1 MGYKVAVVGATG
13 AVGHEMLGILAE
25 RGFPADE
32 VVALA
37 SERSAGKEV
46 SFGDNAVLKV
56 ARLDEYDFA
65 GTDIAL
71 FSPGAKVSAVHAPR
85 AAELGCVVIDNTSH
99 FRMDEDVPL
108 VVPEVN
114 GDAIAGYG
122 RRNIIANPN
131 CSTIQLVVALKP
143 LHDLA
148 TIERVVVATYQAVS
162 GAGRASMD
170 ELFEQTKTMYAGE
183 PKAAERFT
191 KRIAFNVIPHIDV
204 FMPDGST
211 KEEWKMVQET
221 KKVLDPAIEV
231 VATCVRVP
239 VFVGHAEAVHLAFA
253 HPIDEDEARETL
265 REAPG
270 VVVIDNRDD
279 GGYVTPIECI
289 GEDAV
294 FVSRIRAD
302 PTVANG
308 LCLWVVSDNLRKGA
322 ALNAVQIAE
331 ELVSDYLEPAAE
343 RAAG

>member
-1 MGYKVAVVGATG
+1 
-13 AVGHEMLGILAE
+13 
-25 RGFPADE
+25 
-32 VVALA
+32 
-37 SERSAGKEV
+37 
-46 SFGDNAVLKV
+46 
-56 ARLDEYDFA
+56 
-65 GTDIAL
+65 
-71 FSPGAKVSAVHAPR
+71 
-85 AAELGCVVIDNTSH
+85 
-99 FRMDEDVPL
+99 MDADVPL

-114 GDAIAGYG
+114 GEDIAGYA
-122 RRNIIANPN
+122 RRNIVPNPN

-183 PKAAERFT
+183 PKAPENFT
-191 KRIAFNVIPHIDV
+191 KRIAFNVIPHIDI
-204 FMPDGST
+204 FMPDGAT
-211 KEEWKMVQET
+211 KEEWKMVNET

-231 VATCVRVP
+231 VATCARVP

-253 HPIDEDEARETL
+253 HAIDEDEARETL

-270 VVVIDNRDD
+270 VVVIDDRDD
-279 GGYVTPIECI
+279 GGYITPIECV

-294 FVSRIRAD
+294 YVSRIRTDA
-302 PTVANG
+302 TVANG

-331 ELVSDYLEPAAE
+331 ELVANYLEPAE
-343 RAAG
+343 RAVG